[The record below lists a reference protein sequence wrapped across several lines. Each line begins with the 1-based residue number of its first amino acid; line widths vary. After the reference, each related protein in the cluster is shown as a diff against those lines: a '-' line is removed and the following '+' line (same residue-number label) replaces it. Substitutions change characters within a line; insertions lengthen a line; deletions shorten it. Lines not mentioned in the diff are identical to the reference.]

1 MARTAAESSTSVNF
15 RMPDS
20 LLKGIDQLAR
30 ENHHERTAEINGA
43 CRHWISI
50 GGTAASDKTTH
61 KRIDELEQTIVA
73 LRDQVE
79 RSGTEI
85 TELREEIRTLS
96 QELENERV
104 LLLRI
109 IEGNENTINSL
120 LSTLQMRR
128 QNEM

>member
-43 CRHWISI
+43 CRHWIEI
-50 GGTAASDKTTH
+50 GGAASSDKTTH
-61 KRIDELEQTIVA
+61 KRIDELEQTIIS
-73 LRDQVE
+73 LTKQVE
-79 RSGTEI
+79 QSGAEI
-85 TELREEIRTLS
+85 AGLKEEIRTLS
-96 QELENERV
+96 KELENERV

-109 IEGNENTINSL
+109 IEGNKNTINSL
-120 LSTLQMRR
+120 LSTLQIGK
-128 QNEM
+128 

>member
-43 CRHWISI
+43 CRHWIEI
-50 GGTAASDKTTH
+50 GGVAASDKTTH
-61 KRIDELEQTIVA
+61 KRIDELEKTLITLTKQIE
-73 LRDQVE
+73 Q
-79 RSGTEI
+79 SGTEI
-85 TELREEIRTLS
+85 AELKEEIRTLS
-96 QELENERV
+96 QELENERA
-104 LLLRI
+104 LLLKI

-120 LSTLQMRR
+120 LSTLQIGK
-128 QNEM
+128 

>member
-43 CRHWISI
+43 CRHWIEI
-50 GGTAASDKTTH
+50 GGAAASDKTTH
-61 KRIDELEQTIVA
+61 KRIDELEHIIISLTK
-73 LRDQVE
+73 QVE
-79 RSGTEI
+79 QSGTEI
-85 TELREEIRTLS
+85 AELKEEIRTLS
-96 QELENERV
+96 QELENERT
-104 LLLRI
+104 LLLKI

-120 LSTLQMRR
+120 LSTLQIGK
-128 QNEM
+128 